1 MGYMTF
7 VKRIVANLFKPPVT
21 SSYPLQPRTPL
32 PIDRGHIVNQWEKC
46 ILCGACERAC
56 PSGAIRIDRK
66 NRKWIINPYA
76 CVQCGACVEQCPM
89 KCLAMEGMY
98 TEPSTEKSEI
108 VHTPP
113 PPKPRRGPAARPPAE
128 KEIKAEENIREEIS
142 MDAAAENAEEVLPA
156 AHPQP
161 ESEPGKTEAP
171 KEKAVPAEMP
181 KTVVTEEELKK
192 APVIND
198 VSECVLCGMCLRGC
212 VGGALE
218 IDRKNRT
225 WTIDPAACVQCGVC
239 VEHCPKQCLSL
250 NEAYTFTADGDSPE
264 PVTFHLPE
272 RTRPALRTAAADR
285 VAAEEEKQEE
295 PAKTEP
301 PEGTPAGKE
310 TAEKEMEKIPVINDV
325 SECILCGKCTGGCP
339 GSALEIDRVN
349 RTWSIDPAACVQ
361 CGICVENCPK
371 QCLSMNKE
379 YVLGADDDIPEP
391 ISFALPERKRPSQGK
406 PAVKPDA

>member
-21 SSYPLQPRTPL
+21 SPYPLQPRMPL

-89 KCLAMEGMY
+89 KCLAMEAMY

-113 PPKPRRGPAARPPAE
+113 PPKPRPKPAAK
-128 KEIKAEENIREEIS
+128 KEIKTEERFQTEIP
-142 MDAAAENAEEVLPA
+142 MAAAAEDAKRKAVSPA
-156 AHPQP
+156 VYPKP
-161 ESEPGKTEAP
+161 EPDKKEAP
-171 KEKAVPAEMP
+171 KEEALPVEMP
-181 KTVVTEEELKK
+181 GRVMAEEERKK

-198 VSECVLCGMCLRGC
+198 VSKCVLCGMCLRGC
-212 VGGALE
+212 VGGALT
-218 IDRKNRT
+218 IDRNNRT

-250 NEAYTFTADGDSPE
+250 NEVYTFTADGDSPE
-264 PVTFHLPE
+264 PVTFRLPE
-272 RTRPALRTAAADR
+272 RTRPALRIPAAYKAAAQ
-285 VAAEEEKQEE
+285 EEKRDI
-295 PAKTEP
+295 PAKMEP
-301 PEGTPAGKE
+301 SKDILPKEETARKE
-310 TAEKEMEKIPVINDV
+310 TEKIPVINDV

-339 GSALEIDRVN
+339 GSALEIDRKN
-349 RTWSIDPAACVQ
+349 RTWTIDPAACVQ

-391 ISFALPERKRPSQGK
+391 ISFALPERKRSSPGK

>member
-21 SSYPLQPRTPL
+21 SPYPLQPRTPL
-32 PIDRGHIVNQWEKC
+32 PVDRGHIVNQWEKC

-98 TEPSTEKSEI
+98 TEPSTEKLEI

-156 AHPQP
+156 AHLQP
-161 ESEPGKTEAP
+161 ESEPGKTEPP
-171 KEKAVPAEMP
+171 KETLSGKE
-181 KTVVTEEELKK
+181 TERKETEKI
-192 APVIND
+192 PVIND
-198 VSECVLCGMCLRGC
+198 VSECVLCGKCTDGC
-212 VGGALE
+212 PGSALE

-225 WTIDPAACVQCGVC
+225 WTIDPAACVQC
-239 VEHCPKQCLSL
+239 
-250 NEAYTFTADGDSPE
+250 D
-264 PVTFHLPE
+264 
-272 RTRPALRTAAADR
+272 
-285 VAAEEEKQEE
+285 
-295 PAKTEP
+295 
-301 PEGTPAGKE
+301 
-310 TAEKEMEKIPVINDV
+310 
-325 SECILCGKCTGGCP
+325 
-339 GSALEIDRVN
+339 
-349 RTWSIDPAACVQ
+349 
-361 CGICVENCPK
+361 ICVENCPK

-391 ISFALPERKRPSQGK
+391 ISFALPERKRSSPGK

>member
-21 SSYPLQPRTPL
+21 SPYPLQPRTPL

-98 TEPSTEKSEI
+98 TEPSTEKLEI

-171 KEKAVPAEMP
+171 KGKSVPAEMP
-181 KTVVTEEELKK
+181 KTVVT
-192 APVIND
+192 
-198 VSECVLCGMCLRGC
+198 
-212 VGGALE
+212 
-218 IDRKNRT
+218 
-225 WTIDPAACVQCGVC
+225 
-239 VEHCPKQCLSL
+239 
-250 NEAYTFTADGDSPE
+250 
-264 PVTFHLPE
+264 
-272 RTRPALRTAAADR
+272 
-285 VAAEEEKQEE
+285 
-295 PAKTEP
+295 
-301 PEGTPAGKE
+301 
-310 TAEKEMEKIPVINDV
+310 
-325 SECILCGKCTGGCP
+325 
-339 GSALEIDRVN
+339 
-349 RTWSIDPAACVQ
+349 
-361 CGICVENCPK
+361 
-371 QCLSMNKE
+371 
-379 YVLGADDDIPEP
+379 
-391 ISFALPERKRPSQGK
+391 
-406 PAVKPDA
+406 

>member
-89 KCLAMEGMY
+89 KCLVMEAMY

-108 VHTPP
+108 VHMPP
-113 PPKPRRGPAARPPAE
+113 PPKPRRGPAARPPV
-128 KEIKAEENIREEIS
+128 EIKVEENIQKEIS
-142 MDAAAENAEEVLPA
+142 VNEAAENAEEVLPVVQPKTEFGKKEAAKGEAVPAEVPPA

-161 ESEPGKTEAP
+161 EPGKTEAP
-171 KEKAVPAEMP
+171 KGKSVPAEMP

-198 VSECVLCGMCLRGC
+198 VSKCVLCGMCLRGC

-218 IDRKNRT
+218 IDRKRRT

-264 PVTFHLPE
+264 PVSFH
-272 RTRPALRTAAADR
+272 
-285 VAAEEEKQEE
+285 
-295 PAKTEP
+295 
-301 PEGTPAGKE
+301 
-310 TAEKEMEKIPVINDV
+310 
-325 SECILCGKCTGGCP
+325 
-339 GSALEIDRVN
+339 
-349 RTWSIDPAACVQ
+349 
-361 CGICVENCPK
+361 
-371 QCLSMNKE
+371 
-379 YVLGADDDIPEP
+379 
-391 ISFALPERKRPSQGK
+391 LPERKRPSPGK

>member
-21 SSYPLQPRTPL
+21 SPYPLQPRTPL

-89 KCLAMEGMY
+89 KCLVMEAMY

-108 VHTPP
+108 VHMPP
-113 PPKPRRGPAARPPAE
+113 PPKPRRGPAARPSVE
-128 KEIKAEENIREEIS
+128 KEIKAEENIRKEIS
-142 MDAAAENAEEVLPA
+142 MDAAAENAEEVSPVVQPKTESGKKEAAKGETVPAEIPPA
-156 AHPQP
+156 ARPQP
-161 ESEPGKTEAP
+161 EPGKTEAP
-171 KEKAVPAEMP
+171 KGKSVPAEMP
-181 KTVVTEEELKK
+181 KTMVTEEELKK

-198 VSECVLCGMCLRGC
+198 VSQCVLCGMCLRGC
-212 VGGALE
+212 VGGALG
-218 IDRKNRT
+218 IDRKKRT

-264 PVTFHLPE
+264 PVTF
-272 RTRPALRTAAADR
+272 R
-285 VAAEEEKQEE
+285 
-295 PAKTEP
+295 
-301 PEGTPAGKE
+301 
-310 TAEKEMEKIPVINDV
+310 
-325 SECILCGKCTGGCP
+325 
-339 GSALEIDRVN
+339 
-349 RTWSIDPAACVQ
+349 
-361 CGICVENCPK
+361 
-371 QCLSMNKE
+371 
-379 YVLGADDDIPEP
+379 
-391 ISFALPERKRPSQGK
+391 LPERKRPSPGE

>member
-1 MGYMTF
+1 
-7 VKRIVANLFKPPVT
+7 
-21 SSYPLQPRTPL
+21 
-32 PIDRGHIVNQWEKC
+32 
-46 ILCGACERAC
+46 
-56 PSGAIRIDRK
+56 
-66 NRKWIINPYA
+66 
-76 CVQCGACVEQCPM
+76 
-89 KCLAMEGMY
+89 
-98 TEPSTEKSEI
+98 
-108 VHTPP
+108 
-113 PPKPRRGPAARPPAE
+113 
-128 KEIKAEENIREEIS
+128 
-142 MDAAAENAEEVLPA
+142 
-156 AHPQP
+156 
-161 ESEPGKTEAP
+161 
-171 KEKAVPAEMP
+171 
-181 KTVVTEEELKK
+181 
-192 APVIND
+192 
-198 VSECVLCGMCLRGC
+198 MCLRGC

>member
-46 ILCGACERAC
+46 ILCGVCERAC

-89 KCLAMEGMY
+89 KCLVMEAMY
-98 TEPSTEKSEI
+98 TEPSTGKSEI
-108 VHTPP
+108 VHMPP
-113 PPKPRRGPAARPPAE
+113 PPKPRPGPAARPAAK
-128 KEIKAEENIREEIS
+128 KEIESEKSIRGEIP
-142 MDAAAENAEEVLPA
+142 MDTAAENTDVTEVPPA
-156 AHPQP
+156 AHLQP
-161 ESEPGKTEAP
+161 ESEKTEAP
-171 KEKAVPAEMP
+171 KGQTVPAEMP

-225 WTIDPAACVQCGVC
+225 WTIDPASCVQCGVC

-250 NEAYTFTADGDSPE
+250 NEEYTFTADGDSPE

-285 VAAEEEKQEE
+285 ADAEEEKWEE
-295 PAKTEP
+295 AVKTEP
-301 PEGTPAGKE
+301 PKETLSGKE
-310 TAEKEMEKIPVINDV
+310 TEEKETEKIPVINDV
-325 SECILCGKCTGGCP
+325 SECILCGKCTDGCP
-339 GSALEIDRVN
+339 GSALEIDRKN
-349 RTWSIDPAACVQ
+349 RTWTIDPAACVQ
-361 CGICVENCPK
+361 CGICVENCLK

-391 ISFALPERKRPSQGK
+391 ISFALSERKRSSPGK

>member
-1 MGYMTF
+1 MTF
-7 VKRIVANLFKPPVT
+7 VKRMVANLFKPPVT
-21 SSYPLQPRTPL
+21 SPYPLQPRTLL
-32 PIDRGHIVNQWEKC
+32 PVDRGHIVNQWKKC

-76 CVQCGACVEQCPM
+76 CVQCGACVEQCPV
-89 KCLAMEGMY
+89 KCLAMEAMY

-113 PPKPRRGPAARPPAE
+113 PPKPRRGPAARPPI
-128 KEIKAEENIREEIS
+128 EIKVEENIQKEIS
-142 MDAAAENAEEVLPA
+142 VNEAAENAEEVSPA
-156 AHPQP
+156 AHP
-161 ESEPGKTEAP
+161 KTESGK
-171 KEKAVPAEMP
+171 KEAAKGEAVPAEMP
-181 KTVVTEEELKK
+181 KTMVMEEELKK

-198 VSECVLCGMCLRGC
+198 VSKCVLCGMCLRGC
-212 VGGALE
+212 VGGALD

>member
-1 MGYMTF
+1 
-7 VKRIVANLFKPPVT
+7 
-21 SSYPLQPRTPL
+21 
-32 PIDRGHIVNQWEKC
+32 
-46 ILCGACERAC
+46 
-56 PSGAIRIDRK
+56 
-66 NRKWIINPYA
+66 
-76 CVQCGACVEQCPM
+76 M

-108 VHTPP
+108 VHMPP

-171 KEKAVPAEMP
+171 KGKSVPAEMP

-272 RTRPALRTAAADR
+272 RTRPALRTAVADR
-285 VAAEEEKQEE
+285 ADAEEEKREE
-295 PAKTEP
+295 AVKTEP
-301 PEGTPAGKE
+301 PKETLSGKE
-310 TAEKEMEKIPVINDV
+310 TERKETEKIPVINDV
-325 SECILCGKCTGGCP
+325 SECVLCGKCTDGCP
-339 GSALEIDRVN
+339 GSALEIDRKN
-349 RTWSIDPAACVQ
+349 RTWTIDPAACVQ
-361 CGICVENCPK
+361 CDICVENCPK

-391 ISFALPERKRPSQGK
+391 ISFALPERKRSSPGK

>member
-89 KCLAMEGMY
+89 KCLVMEAMY

-108 VHTPP
+108 VHMPP
-113 PPKPRRGPAARPPAE
+113 PPKPRRGPAARPPV
-128 KEIKAEENIREEIS
+128 EIKVEENIQKEIS
-142 MDAAAENAEEVLPA
+142 VNEAAENAEEVLPVVQPKTEFGKKEAAKGEAVPAEIPPA

-161 ESEPGKTEAP
+161 EPGKKEAS

-181 KTVVTEEELKK
+181 KTMVTEEELKK

-198 VSECVLCGMCLRGC
+198 VSQCVLCGMCLRGC
-212 VGGALE
+212 VGGALD
-218 IDRKNRT
+218 IDRKRRT
-225 WTIDPAACVQCGVC
+225 WTIDPAACVQCGIC

-264 PVTFHLPE
+264 PVSFHLPE
-272 RTRPALRTAAADR
+272 R
-285 VAAEEEKQEE
+285 
-295 PAKTEP
+295 
-301 PEGTPAGKE
+301 
-310 TAEKEMEKIPVINDV
+310 
-325 SECILCGKCTGGCP
+325 
-339 GSALEIDRVN
+339 
-349 RTWSIDPAACVQ
+349 
-361 CGICVENCPK
+361 
-371 QCLSMNKE
+371 
-379 YVLGADDDIPEP
+379 
-391 ISFALPERKRPSQGK
+391 KRSSPGK

>member
-7 VKRIVANLFKPPVT
+7 VKRMVANLFKPPVT
-21 SSYPLQPRTPL
+21 SPYPLQPRTPL

-89 KCLAMEGMY
+89 KCLVMEAMY

-108 VHTPP
+108 VHMPP
-113 PPKPRRGPAARPPAE
+113 PPKPRRGPAARPPV
-128 KEIKAEENIREEIS
+128 EIKVEENIQKEIS
-142 MDAAAENAEEVLPA
+142 VNEAAENAEEVSPA

-161 ESEPGKTEAP
+161 EPRKTEAP

-198 VSECVLCGMCLRGC
+198 VSKCVLCGMCLRGC

-218 IDRKNRT
+218 IDRKRRT
-225 WTIDPAACVQCGVC
+225 WTIDPAACVQC
-239 VEHCPKQCLSL
+239 
-250 NEAYTFTADGDSPE
+250 D
-264 PVTFHLPE
+264 
-272 RTRPALRTAAADR
+272 
-285 VAAEEEKQEE
+285 
-295 PAKTEP
+295 
-301 PEGTPAGKE
+301 
-310 TAEKEMEKIPVINDV
+310 
-325 SECILCGKCTGGCP
+325 
-339 GSALEIDRVN
+339 
-349 RTWSIDPAACVQ
+349 
-361 CGICVENCPK
+361 ICVENCPK

-391 ISFALPERKRPSQGK
+391 ISFALPERKRSSPGK

>member
-1 MGYMTF
+1 
-7 VKRIVANLFKPPVT
+7 
-21 SSYPLQPRTPL
+21 
-32 PIDRGHIVNQWEKC
+32 
-46 ILCGACERAC
+46 
-56 PSGAIRIDRK
+56 
-66 NRKWIINPYA
+66 
-76 CVQCGACVEQCPM
+76 
-89 KCLAMEGMY
+89 MEGMY

-128 KEIKAEENIREEIS
+128 TEIKAEENIREEIS

-171 KEKAVPAEMP
+171 KGKSVPAEMP

-225 WTIDPAACVQCGVC
+225 WTIDPAACVQCG
-239 VEHCPKQCLSL
+239 
-250 NEAYTFTADGDSPE
+250 
-264 PVTFHLPE
+264 
-272 RTRPALRTAAADR
+272 
-285 VAAEEEKQEE
+285 
-295 PAKTEP
+295 
-301 PEGTPAGKE
+301 
-310 TAEKEMEKIPVINDV
+310 
-325 SECILCGKCTGGCP
+325 
-339 GSALEIDRVN
+339 
-349 RTWSIDPAACVQ
+349 
-361 CGICVENCPK
+361 ICVENCPK

-391 ISFALPERKRPSQGK
+391 ISFALPERKRSSPGK

>member
-21 SSYPLQPRTPL
+21 SPYPLQPRTPL

-98 TEPSTEKSEI
+98 TEPSTEKLEI

-161 ESEPGKTEAP
+161 ESEPGK
-171 KEKAVPAEMP
+171 
-181 KTVVTEEELKK
+181 
-192 APVIND
+192 
-198 VSECVLCGMCLRGC
+198 
-212 VGGALE
+212 
-218 IDRKNRT
+218 NRT

-272 RTRPALRTAAADR
+272 RTRPALKTAAADR
-285 VAAEEEKQEE
+285 ADAEEEKREE
-295 PAKTEP
+295 AVKTEP
-301 PEGTPAGKE
+301 PKETLSGKE
-310 TAEKEMEKIPVINDV
+310 TERKETEKIPVINDV
-325 SECILCGKCTGGCP
+325 SECVLCGKCTDGCP
-339 GSALEIDRVN
+339 GSALEIDRKN
-349 RTWSIDPAACVQ
+349 RTWTIDPAACVQ
-361 CGICVENCPK
+361 CDICVENCPK

-391 ISFALPERKRPSQGK
+391 ISFALPERKRSSPGK

>member
-21 SSYPLQPRTPL
+21 SPYPLQPRTPL

-98 TEPSTEKSEI
+98 TEPSTEKLEI

-171 KEKAVPAEMP
+171 KGKSVPAEMP

-272 RTRPALRTAAADR
+272 RTRPALKTAAADR
-285 VAAEEEKQEE
+285 ADAEEEKREE
-295 PAKTEP
+295 AVKTEP
-301 PEGTPAGKE
+301 PKE
-310 TAEKEMEKIPVINDV
+310 TERKETEKIPVINDV
-325 SECILCGKCTGGCP
+325 SECVLCGKCTDGCP
-339 GSALEIDRVN
+339 GSALEIDRKN
-349 RTWSIDPAACVQ
+349 RTWTIDPAACVQ
-361 CGICVENCPK
+361 CDICVENCPK

-391 ISFALPERKRPSQGK
+391 ISFALPERKRSSPGK

>member
-89 KCLAMEGMY
+89 KCLVMEAMY

-108 VHTPP
+108 VHMPP
-113 PPKPRRGPAARPPAE
+113 PPKPRRGPAARPPV
-128 KEIKAEENIREEIS
+128 EIKVEENIQKEIS
-142 MDAAAENAEEVLPA
+142 VNEAAENAEEVLPVV
-156 AHPQP
+156 QP
-161 ESEPGKTEAP
+161 KTESGK
-171 KEKAVPAEMP
+171 KEAAKGEAVPAEIP
-181 KTVVTEEELKK
+181 KTMVTEEELKK

-198 VSECVLCGMCLRGC
+198 VSQCVLCGMCLRGC
-212 VGGALE
+212 VGGALD
-218 IDRKNRT
+218 IDRKRRT

-264 PVTFHLPE
+264 PVSFH
-272 RTRPALRTAAADR
+272 
-285 VAAEEEKQEE
+285 
-295 PAKTEP
+295 
-301 PEGTPAGKE
+301 
-310 TAEKEMEKIPVINDV
+310 
-325 SECILCGKCTGGCP
+325 
-339 GSALEIDRVN
+339 
-349 RTWSIDPAACVQ
+349 
-361 CGICVENCPK
+361 
-371 QCLSMNKE
+371 
-379 YVLGADDDIPEP
+379 
-391 ISFALPERKRPSQGK
+391 LPERKRPSPGK